1 VRRPQQPPRPPRRE
15 PERPTTPDVDQVVLP
30 AARSRA
36 DTAASPD
43 EVDTAVD
50 YEDVR
55 AWVSLADAA
64 PIPPAMA
71 SATADEQR
79 TQELDDLRS
88 SSDDD
93 GLTGFGTGAARRFGQ
108 APVVDLVTA
117 RQEAAEGESEAAEE
131 RSGGRLGRARA
142 KSRDSEDST
151 GEEPR
156 GRWSDVWR
164 ATRARRRALRTEMR
178 RFTVR
183 SRRRR
188 LAWIISIAVLVVV
201 AGGSYA
207 AAYSPLFAI
216 QKVTVVGATSL
227 DPAAL
232 EQSLQSQLGR
242 PLAAI
247 DASEVK
253 AALVGFPMVETYS
266 IEARPPHEMVL
277 RVVERTPVGVVA
289 SDAGFTLVDAAGV
302 ALSTTPEVPPG
313 QPVISAAGGAG
324 SEAFIAAGLI
334 IRSLP
339 DTIRPAVTAVSAT
352 TAQDVTLT
360 LADSGVTVIWGGSD
374 RSAEKARVLMA
385 TMTASPPGPVSTYDV
400 SSPSAVVVR

>member
-1 VRRPQQPPRPPRRE
+1 M
-15 PERPTTPDVDQVVLP
+15 
-30 AARSRA
+30 
-36 DTAASPD
+36 SPD
-43 EVDTAVD
+43 DVDTAVD

-55 AWVSLADAA
+55 AWVSLDDAA
-64 PIPPAMA
+64 PIPVDAPSTA
-71 SATADEQR
+71 ADEHQ
-79 TQELDDLRS
+79 TQELDDLRDPAG
-88 SSDDD
+88 DDEF
-93 GLTGFGTGAARRFGQ
+93 TGFGTGAARRFGH
-108 APVVDLVTA
+108 APVIDLDAA
-117 RQEAAEGESEAAEE
+117 RPEPVENEGADAADRPRSRFGRGRAQREAAD
-131 RSGGRLGRARA
+131 
-142 KSRDSEDST
+142 DSPDEQAS
-151 GEEPR
+151 
-156 GRWSDVWR
+156 GRWRDVWR

-188 LAWIISIAVLVVV
+188 LVWIVSIATLVVV

-216 QKVTVVGATSL
+216 EKVTVVGASAL
-227 DPAAL
+227 DPTAL

-277 RVVERTPVGVVA
+277 RIVERTPVGVIA

-324 SEAFIAAGLI
+324 SEAFVAAGLI

-339 DTIRPAVTAVSAT
+339 ETIRPAVTAVSAT

-360 LADSGVTVIWGGSD
+360 LAGSGVTVIWGGSD
-374 RSAEKARVLMA
+374 RSAEKARVLTA
-385 TMTASPPGPVSTYDV
+385 TMTASPPGQVSTYDV

>member
-1 VRRPQQPPRPPRRE
+1 MAP
-15 PERPTTPDVDQVVLP
+15 
-30 AARSRA
+30 ARSQA
-36 DTAASPD
+36 GGTASPD

-55 AWVSLADAA
+55 RWVSLDDGA
-64 PIPPAMA
+64 PLSDESAPA
-71 SATADEQR
+71 SRDEQR
-79 TQELDDLRS
+79 TQELDDLVA

-93 GLTGFGTGAARRFGQ
+93 LAGFGTGAARRFGQ
-108 APVVDLVTA
+108 APVVEIDAV
-117 RQEAAEGESEAAEE
+117 RH
-131 RSGGRLGRARA
+131 
-142 KSRDSEDST
+142 DSVETETD
-151 GEEPR
+151 EQPR
-156 GRWSDVWR
+156 GRFGRRRAQRSDPDDSAQDAGGGRWRDVWR

-188 LAWIISIAVLVVV
+188 LAWIISLAVLVVV

-216 QKVTVVGATSL
+216 QKVTVVGASAV

-247 DASEVK
+247 DTSEVK
-253 AALVGFPMVETYS
+253 AALIGFPMVETYS

-277 RVVERTPVGVVA
+277 RIVERTPVGVIA

-302 ALSTTPEVPPG
+302 ALSTTPDVPAG
-313 QPVISAAGGAG
+313 QPVISATGGAG
-324 SEAFIAAGLI
+324 SEAFIAAGLV

-339 DTIRPAVTAVSAT
+339 DTIRPSVTAVSAT

-360 LADSGVTVIWGGSD
+360 LADSGVTVIWGSSD
-374 RSAEKARVLMA
+374 KSVEKARVLA
-385 TMTASPPGPVSTYDV
+385 AAMTASPPGPVSMYDV
-400 SSPSAVVVR
+400 STPSAVVVR

>member
-1 VRRPQQPPRPPRRE
+1 MRRPQQPPRPPRRE
-15 PERPTTPDVDQVVLP
+15 PERPATPDIDEVSP
-30 AARSRA
+30 AAARSRA
-36 DTAASPD
+36 DASVSPD

-55 AWVSLADAA
+55 AWVSLDDAA
-64 PIPPAMA
+64 PIPVGAPSTA
-71 SATADEQR
+71 ADEHQ
-79 TQELDDLRS
+79 TQELDDLRDPAG
-88 SSDDD
+88 DDEFA
-93 GLTGFGTGAARRFGQ
+93 GFGTGAARRFGH
-108 APVVDLVTA
+108 APVIDLDAA
-117 RQEAAEGESEAAEE
+117 RPEPVENEGADAADRPRSRFGRGRAQREAAD
-131 RSGGRLGRARA
+131 
-142 KSRDSEDST
+142 DSPDEQAI
-151 GEEPR
+151 
-156 GRWSDVWR
+156 GRWRDVWR

-188 LAWIISIAVLVVV
+188 LAWIVSIATLVVV

-216 QKVTVVGATSL
+216 EKVTVVGASAL
-227 DPAAL
+227 DPTAL

-277 RVVERTPVGVVA
+277 RIVERTPVGVIA

-324 SEAFIAAGLI
+324 SEAFVAAGLI

-339 DTIRPAVTAVSAT
+339 ETIRPAVTAVSAT

-360 LADSGVTVIWGGSD
+360 LAGSGVTVIWGGSD
-374 RSAEKARVLMA
+374 RSAEKARVLTA
-385 TMTASPPGPVSTYDV
+385 TMTASPPGQVSTYDV

>member
-1 VRRPQQPPRPPRRE
+1 M
-15 PERPTTPDVDQVVLP
+15 PDIDDAVVVV
-30 AARSRA
+30 ARSQTDA
-36 DTAASPD
+36 PANPD
-43 EVDTAVD
+43 DVDTAVD

-55 AWVSLADAA
+55 RWVSLDDGA
-64 PIPPAMA
+64 PI
-71 SATADEQR
+71 SAGSAPTSQDEQP
-79 TQELDDLRS
+79 TQELDDLVP
-88 SSDDD
+88 SSDDEFA
-93 GLTGFGTGAARRFGQ
+93 GFGTGAARRFGQ
-108 APVVDLVTA
+108 AAVVEIDAVRHDAAESEFESETATDERPRGRFGRRARRPVVDD
-117 RQEAAEGESEAAEE
+117 S
-131 RSGGRLGRARA
+131 SGG
-142 KSRDSEDST
+142 DPSESA
-151 GEEPR
+151 GG
-156 GRWSDVWR
+156 GRWRDVWR
-164 ATRARRRALRTEMR
+164 ATRARRRALRSEMR

-188 LAWIISIAVLVVV
+188 LAWIISLTVLVVV

-216 QKVTVVGATSL
+216 EKVTVVGASAV

-247 DASEVK
+247 DTSEVK

-277 RVVERTPVGVVA
+277 RIVERTPVGVIA

-302 ALSTTPEVPPG
+302 ALSTTPDVPAG
-313 QPVISAAGGAG
+313 QPVISATGGAG
-324 SEAFIAAGLI
+324 SEAFIAAGLV

-339 DTIRPAVTAVSAT
+339 ETIRPAVTAVSAT

-360 LADSGVTVIWGGSD
+360 LADSGVTVIWGSSD
-374 RSAEKARVLMA
+374 KSVEKAQVLTA
-385 TMTASPPGPVSTYDV
+385 AMTASPPGPVSTYDV
-400 SSPSAVVVR
+400 STPSAVVVR